1 MGTRQDH
8 EKQLFLILTLFI
20 YSAKAAIIHVAPT
33 GGHDATTCGDVLFP
47 CATLQ
52 YAISDRAVSGD
63 TVLAMPGVHRGPFG
77 PPGNLGF
84 GIELSGKTVTVTGRG
99 AVVDCQ
105 GSGRGFHITGGRPAL
120 ILTLELY
127 NPNSHP
133 IYNPKSPRTLA
144 CERQQ

>member
-33 GGHDATTCGDVLFP
+33 GGHDATDCGDVSFP

-52 YAISDRAVSGD
+52 YAISNRSVTGD
-63 TVLAMPGVHRGPFG
+63 TVVAMPGVHRGPFG
-77 PPGNLGF
+77 PPGNLGV
-84 GIELSGKTVTVTGRG
+84 GIELPDGKDITVTGRGG

-105 GSGRGFHITGGRPAL
+105 GLGGGFQIKGGRPAL
-120 ILTLELY
+120 ILTV
-127 NPNSHP
+127 
-133 IYNPKSPRTLA
+133 TL
-144 CERQQ
+144 